1 MPAQDHLSFPPL
13 LHRLAGA
20 FRVLRDCGVLLDG
33 PAHLQATPV
42 TRGRHGQA
50 FATDTQEHRLALFV
64 AKLRQLLSAA
74 DEPARR
80 HLEREVL
87 DLAVPLQ
94 ATGLFEV
101 MRIAH
106 PPLATMVADHLESA
120 GAPCA

>member
-1 MPAQDHLSFPPL
+1 MPAQDHVLFPPL
-13 LHRLAGA
+13 LQRLAGA

-33 PAHLQATPV
+33 PAHLQATPAMWS
-42 TRGRHGQA
+42 RHGRA
-50 FATDTQEHRLALFV
+50 FTQGIQEHRLALFV
-64 AKLRQLLSAA
+64 AKLRQLLSAV
-74 DEPARR
+74 DESSRR
-80 HLEREVL
+80 RLEQQVL